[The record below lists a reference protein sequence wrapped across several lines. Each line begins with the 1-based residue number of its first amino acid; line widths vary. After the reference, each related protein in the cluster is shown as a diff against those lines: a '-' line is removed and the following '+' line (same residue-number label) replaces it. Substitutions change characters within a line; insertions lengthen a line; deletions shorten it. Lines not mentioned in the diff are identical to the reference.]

1 MLVAENEEDPMK
13 PKYSL
18 VLFFTIVS
26 LSGCA
31 RMQVARDVQFG
42 RQAFFVGNNE
52 VAQSYFQNAA
62 QINPSYAY
70 YSMGSSQGV
79 WSYVGRSEYVNGR
92 YPQARQS
99 LERALGAN
107 KSEDIARLYLGLTL
121 AREGDRQRGV
131 KEIEAG
137 MRGIHDWLDYVNQ
150 AFAFTWGKYWDPG
163 NEIRSQIRTDL
174 AMISARDVDLP
185 QLIAEGEWLGK
196 RMEEESDRARKQQF
210 DEWNRANGGRD
221 SRP

>member
-1 MLVAENEEDPMK
+1 MK
-13 PKYSL
+13 TKFSS

-31 RMQVARDVQFG
+31 RMQVAQDVQFG

-62 QINPSYAY
+62 QINPSYEY
-70 YSMGSSQGV
+70 YSMGSRQGV

-99 LERALGAN
+99 LERALSAN

-163 NEIRSQIRTDL
+163 HNIRSTIQTDL

>member
-1 MLVAENEEDPMK
+1 MK
-13 PKYSL
+13 TKYSL
-18 VLFFTIVS
+18 VLLFTIVS

-31 RMQVARDVQFG
+31 RMQVAKDVQFG

-52 VAQSYFQNAA
+52 TAQSYFQNAA
-62 QINPSYAY
+62 KINPNYEY
-70 YSMGSSQGV
+70 YSMGSRQGV
-79 WSYVGRSEYVNGR
+79 WSYVGRSEYATGR

-99 LERALGAN
+99 LERALAAN
-107 KSEDIARLYLGLTL
+107 KNEDIARLYLGLTL
-121 AREGDRQRGV
+121 AREGDRQHGA

-137 MRGIHDWLDYVNQ
+137 MQGIYDWLQYVTQ
-150 AFAFTWGKYWDPG
+150 AHVFSYGRFWDPG

-196 RMEEESDRARKQQF
+196 RMEQESDRARKQQS
-210 DEWNRANGGRD
+210 DEWNRDSGGRD